1 MEEKIRIRIIVSI
14 IIGLPLLIIGL
25 YLCFISE
32 LGILLIPGIILATIG
47 TFTMVLTIG
56 TSLAGN
62 VYKQFVDDF
71 GTSKQKRNCVKCGRS
86 IPWDA
91 NLCPYC
97 GHNYN

>member
-1 MEEKIRIRIIVSI
+1 MERKIKIIVSI

-25 YLCFISE
+25 YLSFISD
-32 LGILLIPGIILATIG
+32 LGILLIPGVALGTIG
-47 TFTMVLTIG
+47 TFIMVLTLG
-56 TSLAGN
+56 SSLGGR
-62 VYKQFVDDF
+62 VYEQIVEDF
-71 GTSKQKRNCVKCGRS
+71 GTSKQIRKCVKCGRS

>member
-1 MEEKIRIRIIVSI
+1 MERNIRIIVSI

-25 YLCFISE
+25 YISFISE
-32 LGILLIPGIILATIG
+32 LGILLIPGVILGTIG
-47 TFTMVLTIG
+47 VFTMLFTISA
-56 TSLAGN
+56 SLGGS
-62 VYKQFVDDF
+62 VYDKFVDDF
-71 GTSKQKRNCVKCGRS
+71 GTSKQIRNCVKCGRS